1 MTAAPYL
8 LSPAS
13 VREAINSGSVSV
25 LDATWFM
32 PNSPR
37 KPLQEFKSKHIPG
50 AHYLDLDKVASPNKF
65 GLKHMM
71 PSARTFAAAC
81 GLFFYA
87 VRSSSTLNHS
97 EGRNI
102 WYPPRLPCGNVSSS
116 PAEQMAQKETT
127 IT

>member
-1 MTAAPYL
+1 MISRLPVVSRLGRTVASPPRFMSTMTAAPYL

-81 GLFFYA
+81 GLFFLPY
-87 VRSSSTLNHS
+87 
-97 EGRNI
+97 GR
-102 WYPPRLPCGNVSSS
+102 PQR
-116 PAEQMAQKETT
+116 
-127 IT
+127 